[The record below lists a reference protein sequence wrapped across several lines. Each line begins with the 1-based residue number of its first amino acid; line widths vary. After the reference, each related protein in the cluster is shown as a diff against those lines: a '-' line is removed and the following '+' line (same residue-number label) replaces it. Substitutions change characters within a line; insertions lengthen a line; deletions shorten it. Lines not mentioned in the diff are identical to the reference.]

1 MESARRFVLYF
12 AVDVIPPQKM
22 QQILAEYEVFLTG
35 LSHRT
40 IDAYMRIIKQL
51 VSWIA
56 DKNHTGE
63 EFYPHELTG
72 EALGDYIA
80 HLNRNGY
87 SSTHLA
93 RVKSVVSGF
102 ACWLIE
108 SKGILRDNP
117 TNGLSIP
124 PSFKEPA
131 VKLSQNAREILL
143 SIVKAEDTY
152 RSQAIFALG
161 YWAGCR
167 VGEIAW
173 LRISDTNVNSKFGR
187 LNVGYKAGKERSI
200 DLIES
205 ARLPLYEYICR
216 GERNQNSPYTITS
229 QRHERLTEAGI
240 HRWWSNLKKQ
250 ALPEEYPLIR
260 DVTFHDLRHDFAVRM
275 YEKGWTLQQMAYY
288 LGHITKDGTPSLTSV
303 TRYLE

>member
-1 MESARRFVLYF
+1 
-12 AVDVIPPQKM
+12 M

-51 VSWIA
+51 VSWIS
-56 DKNHTGE
+56 DQNHIGD
-63 EFYPHELTG
+63 EFYLTQLSRT
-72 EALGDYIA
+72 ALGDYIA

-124 PSFKEPA
+124 PSFKQPP

-143 SIVKAEDTY
+143 SIVEREDTY

-161 YWAGCR
+161 YWTGCR

-173 LRISDTNVNSKFGR
+173 LRISDINVNSKFGR
-187 LNVGYKAGKERSI
+187 LNVGYKTGKERSI
-200 DLIES
+200 DLIET
-205 ARLPLYEYICR
+205 ARLPLYEYIIR
-216 GERNQNSPYTITS
+216 GGRNQNSPYTITS

-250 ALPEEYPLIR
+250 ADASEYPLIC

-275 YEKGWTLQQMAYY
+275 YEKGWTLQQIAYY
-288 LGHITKDGTPSLTSV
+288 LGHITKDGIPSLTSV
-303 TRYLE
+303 ARYLESL